1 MPAVSGG
8 STLQLTTNNAALQ
21 LALQQRQDLLNA
33 ANQFNSL
40 QQAAQSANGANQLLG
55 AANQIA
61 AAQTQQL
68 LQLRLLFTQLLQG
81 QATDSAVQANR
92 QAIMD
97 AATQQATSMTTGGFT
112 PASLPINYSG
122 Q

>member
-1 MPAVSGG
+1 
-8 STLQLTTNNAALQ
+8 
-21 LALQQRQDLLNA
+21 
-33 ANQFNSL
+33 L
-40 QQAAQSANGANQLLG
+40 QQAAQGANGANQLLG

-81 QATDSAVQANR
+81 EATDSAVQANR

-97 AATQQATSMTTGGFT
+97 AATQQATSMTTGGFA
-112 PASLPINYSG
+112 PAPLPINYSG